1 MKITDAT
8 THKKPN
14 VRGHAY
20 ANHQMMISKLC
31 TYDLKRTLIR
41 NVENLNMLKKKVE
54 TNNYFYGRFRIPKF
68 SYEIKGLQ
76 LHINMEFMFGKQLN
90 RSGMMGRKTFS
101 AFRDM
106 VYEDMVNINDPMAF
120 IDFNLDNFIIRGSK
134 PLGEGDQ
141 PWEIAYV
148 DLEAYTG
155 PCADAPTKTFRVN
168 KFINNKQW
176 MEK

>member
-8 THKKPN
+8 THRKP
-14 VRGHAY
+14 Y

-31 TYDLKRTLIR
+31 THDRERTLIHT
-41 NVENLNMLKKKVE
+41 VENLNMLKKKVE
-54 TNNYFYGRFRIPKF
+54 TNNYFYGRVRIPKF
-68 SYEIKGLQ
+68 SYKIKGLQ
-76 LHINMEFMFGKQLN
+76 LHMNMEFMFGKQLN
-90 RSGMMGRKTFS
+90 PSRMKKKI
-101 AFRDM
+101 RDM
-106 VYEDMVNINDPMAF
+106 VYEDMVNIDDPMAF
-120 IDFNLDNFIIRGSK
+120 IDFNLDNFIVRGSK

-155 PCADAPTKTFRVN
+155 PCADAPTKAFRVN
-168 KFINNKQW
+168 KFINNEQW

>member
-8 THKKPN
+8 THRKP
-14 VRGHAY
+14 Y

-31 TYDLKRTLIR
+31 THDRERTLIHT
-41 NVENLNMLKKKVE
+41 VENLNMLKKKVE

-90 RSGMMGRKTFS
+90 PSRMKKKI
-101 AFRDM
+101 RDM
-106 VYEDMVNINDPMAF
+106 VYEDMVNIDDPMAF
-120 IDFNLDNFIIRGSK
+120 IDFNLDNFIVRGGK

-155 PCADAPTKTFRVN
+155 PCADAPTKAFRVN
-168 KFINNKQW
+168 KFINNEQW

>member
-8 THKKPN
+8 THRKPY
-14 VRGHAY
+14 G
-20 ANHQMMISKLC
+20 NHQMMISKLC
-31 TYDLKRTLIR
+31 TYDCKRILIR
-41 NVENLNMLKKKVE
+41 TVENLNMLKKKVE

-90 RSGMMGRKTFS
+90 PSRIPNGHWAQWKKI
-101 AFRDM
+101 RDM
-106 VYEDMVNINDPMAF
+106 VYEDMVNIDDPMAF
-120 IDFNLDNFIIRGSK
+120 TDFTLDNFIVRGGK

-148 DLEAYTG
+148 DLEAYSG
-155 PCADAPTKTFRVN
+155 QPIPTKAFRVN
-168 KFINNKQW
+168 KFINNEQW

>member
-8 THKKPN
+8 THRKP
-14 VRGHAY
+14 Y

-31 TYDLKRTLIR
+31 TYDHKRTLIR
-41 NVENLNMLKKKVE
+41 NVKNLNTLKKKVE

-68 SYEIKGLQ
+68 TYEIKGLQ
-76 LHINMEFMFGKQLN
+76 LHMNIEFMFGKQLC
-90 RSGMMGRKTFS
+90 RYGMMGRKTFS

-106 VYEDMVNINDPMAF
+106 VYEDMINIDDPMAF

-148 DLEAYTG
+148 DLEAYAG
-155 PCADAPTKTFRVN
+155 SEAAITKDIRVN
-168 KFINNKQW
+168 KFINNEQW

>member
-8 THKKPN
+8 THRKPY
-14 VRGHAY
+14 G
-20 ANHQMMISKLC
+20 NHQMMISKLC

-76 LHINMEFMFGKQLN
+76 LHINMEFMFGKQLC

-106 VYEDMVNINDPMAF
+106 VYEDMVNIDDPMAF
-120 IDFNLDNFIIRGSK
+120 IDFNLDNFIVRGGK

-155 PCADAPTKTFRVN
+155 PCADAPTKAFRVN
-168 KFINNKQW
+168 KFINNEQW